1 MVVTRRKR
9 QETPHCIQNTKTAK
23 CSQKGCMMKAHTSR
37 TTVWAKRSD
46 PGVDAGPLVHEGGS
60 ERGRGPHRPEVRPP
74 TADPERGLPLPHGP
88 GGWIG
93 KRGFCIREGPA
104 PHWAL
109 YPPRGW
115 FFLFVGVPPPPEAAV
130 FERHLP
136 GSDPAEN
143 QNPPPSGMAE
153 AYILIT

>member
-88 GGWIG
+88 GGGLERGASSSG
-93 KRGFCIREGPA
+93 KAAPPTGYCIPPEVGFFCLLACLLPQKRPFSSDIYLVRTQLRTRTP
-104 PHWAL
+104 
-109 YPPRGW
+109 PPRG
-115 FFLFVGVPPPPEAAV
+115 LQ
-130 FERHLP
+130 RH
-136 GSDPAEN
+136 
-143 QNPPPSGMAE
+143 
-153 AYILIT
+153 IF